1 MAAHTAY
8 RLGIIHFRSLYA
20 LIRLLPA
27 YRLYRR
33 LRRANN
39 GLRLGIKLWGPEGYL
54 NTSEDLA
61 AAWEVMESDLISL
74 DFGLDQLAAGDSTD
88 PDNTERYSIPSVDLF
103 GTTYSLA
110 VDFRTEV
117 DFSVEDMESVLS
129 EKFVDMDEDWFTP
142 TVARHRL
149 EEENN
154 RATSGDARPSR
165 RVSNPTA
172 IPATSPI
179 PHRQQ
184 AAAPG
189 SFGSVGLGGSKP
201 STSRLPSGTVPARPV
216 PSSHGSGRWGAMAE
230 GLPFASPSAPSD
242 VKVSVNYQCESVS

>member
-27 YRLYRR
+27 YRLFRR

-54 NTSEDLA
+54 NTAEDLA
-61 AAWEVMESDLISL
+61 AAWEVMERDLVSI
-74 DFGLDQLAAGDSTD
+74 DFGLDRLVVSESTT
-88 PDNTERYSIPSVDLF
+88 PDVIERYEVPSVDLF

-110 VDFRTEV
+110 ADFRTEV

-142 TVARHRL
+142 TVARHRM
-149 EEENN
+149 EDEG
-154 RATSGDARPSR
+154 AKGSSIDAKTSR

-172 IPATSPI
+172 IPTTSPI

-189 SFGSVGLGGSKP
+189 SFGSVGLGGSRP
-201 STSRLPSGTVPARPV
+201 STSRLASGAGRPV
-216 PSSHGSGRWGAMAE
+216 LGSHGSGRWGAMAE

-242 VKVSVNYQCESVS
+242 IKVSCYGPTTNQV